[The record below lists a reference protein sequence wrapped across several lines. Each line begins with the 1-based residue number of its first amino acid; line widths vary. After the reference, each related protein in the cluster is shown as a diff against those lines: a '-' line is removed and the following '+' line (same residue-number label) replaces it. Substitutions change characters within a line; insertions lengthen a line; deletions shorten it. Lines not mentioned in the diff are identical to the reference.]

1 LRSEAPVY
9 LAVVLDVWSRR
20 VVGWAISDR
29 ITADIVVDALE
40 MASLRRRSTGTIVHS
55 DRGAQYTSWLFGHRL
70 RQAGLLGSMGRID
83 CGLDNAVA
91 ESLFGSMQFELLDH
105 QARATRDLLGSAM
118 FEWIEAF
125 YNPTRR
131 HSALGYL
138 SPTDYEA
145 RHTAPAAGA

>member
-1 LRSEAPVY
+1 
-9 LAVVLDVWSRR
+9 
-20 VVGWAISDR
+20 
-29 ITADIVVDALE
+29 
-40 MASLRRRSTGTIVHS
+40 
-55 DRGAQYTSWLFGHRL
+55 
-70 RQAGLLGSMGRID
+70 MGRIG

-91 ESLFGSMQFELLDH
+91 ESFFGSMQIELLDR
-105 QARATRDLLGSAM
+105 QAWATRDQLGSAM

-145 RHTAPAAGA
+145 RHTAPAAAA